1 MRGFATGQGWL
12 STPSMVSQAAVDVC
26 SLSLGTYLLPFQ
38 QTPGNLG
45 FQAGGLTLLA
55 GAFLYPSQGT
65 K

>member
-12 STPSMVSQAAVDVC
+12 STPSMVSQAAVAVC

-45 FQAGGLTLLA
+45 SKQEA
-55 GAFLYPSQGT
+55 
-65 K
+65 